1 MRLTPL
7 SSLSNT
13 EALDA
18 KVREAVNVYDEYVKN
33 KGEPEE
39 GAKPAEGENAEA

>member
-1 MRLTPL
+1 M

-33 KGEPEE
+33 KGDPED
-39 GAKPAEGENAEA
+39 GVKASEGENAEA

>member
-1 MRLTPL
+1 LLTV

-18 KVREAVNVYDEYVKN
+18 KVREAVNVYDDYVKN
-33 KGEPEE
+33 KGDPED
-39 GAKPAEGENAEA
+39 GGKPTDGENIEQS